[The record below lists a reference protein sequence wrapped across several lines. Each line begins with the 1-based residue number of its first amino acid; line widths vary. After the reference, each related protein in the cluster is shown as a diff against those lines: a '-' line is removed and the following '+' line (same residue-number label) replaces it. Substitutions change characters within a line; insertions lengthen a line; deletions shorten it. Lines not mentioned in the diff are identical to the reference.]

1 MKGQESDLDA
11 FAAFEKHSLV
21 ELQMKVVVAVQVQV
35 VDFLD
40 GVGIVAEYE
49 YVEADTDLFE
59 TRQVKNQS

>member
-1 MKGQESDLDA
+1 
-11 FAAFEKHSLV
+11 
-21 ELQMKVVVAVQVQV
+21 MKVVVAVQVQV